1 MDQASPGVRP
11 PSAQTGSG
19 PDLWE
24 QDQASQWLGM
34 ALLEVAPGRSRVAM
48 RVTSRMVNGHG
59 ICHGGMIFALA
70 DSAFAFACNSH
81 GGTVVA
87 AGATVDFLSPA
98 AVGEELEATATERHL
113 QGRSGIYDVT
123 VRESTSQR
131 LVAEFR
137 GRSRRLAG
145 GDPSIRESR

>member
-1 MDQASPGVRP
+1 MDQGSPEARP
-11 PSAQTGSG
+11 PALVREVGG
-19 PDLWE
+19 DLWD

-48 RVTSRMVNGHG
+48 RVTPKMANGHG

-70 DSAFAFACNSH
+70 DSAFAFASNCR

-87 AGATVDFLSPA
+87 AGATVDFMSPA
-98 AVGEELEATATERHL
+98 AVGEELEASATERHV

-123 VRESTSQR
+123 VRESTSRR

-137 GRSRRLAG
+137 GRSRRLPGA
-145 GDPSIRESR
+145 DRSIRESH